1 MRTTGT
7 GMGWIVQGGAS
18 QCSAPPPKA
27 CIIAYGSGNARR
39 VVGYQKA
46 IAPMWIDIIIIAIS
60 VAVLFICGFM
70 ESIGTRTPVLM
81 LNRVP
86 FRRSVYHW
94 AVFAGLQ
101 VLWHLLWA
109 ASIWALAWLVY
120 GHTADFAGVVV
131 LIAISYLPYFFGF
144 LFLLPYLGPL
154 LMYSSGIFS
163 LAIALLL
170 IGLAYGLDPW
180 QAIVCVFAGW
190 LLLRLLE
197 RWQNT
202 SAQVVQQWLWHVTT
216 GLPVRQEQVPPVLT
230 LAQAEQ
236 RSREE
241 QAHAT

>member
-1 MRTTGT
+1 
-7 GMGWIVQGGAS
+7 MGRAGEWGNTA
-18 QCSAPPPKA
+18 APPPKA
-27 CIIAYGSGNARR
+27 CIIAYGSGQ
-39 VVGYQKA
+39 VIQVIGYQKA

-60 VAVLFICGFM
+60 IAVLFICGFM

-101 VLWHLLWA
+101 VLGHLLWA

-197 RWQNT
+197 RWQRN